1 MLAVLPAATT
11 SGVVIPCSANPLPL
25 TFALE
30 TVTLVLPEFFSSI
43 VCDLVVP
50 MDTLPKGPLVGVLLN
65 VFASALWPADL
76 LAVIPPNSI
85 AADAIVTRIFFLHA

>member
-1 MLAVLPAATT
+1 
-11 SGVVIPCSANPLPL
+11 VIPCSANPLPL
-25 TFALE
+25 TVALE
-30 TVTLVLPEFFSSI
+30 TVTLVVPEFFSSI

-50 MDTLPKGPLVGVLLN
+50 MGTLPKGPLVGVLLN
-65 VFASALWPADL
+65 VWPAAL